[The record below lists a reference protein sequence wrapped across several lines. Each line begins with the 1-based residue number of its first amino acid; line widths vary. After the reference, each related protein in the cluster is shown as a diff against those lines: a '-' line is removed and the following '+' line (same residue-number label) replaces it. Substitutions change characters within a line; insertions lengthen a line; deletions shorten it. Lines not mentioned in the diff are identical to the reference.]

1 VSGHHF
7 LEKKKNEKMHLLCG
21 NGHIGHI
28 HTQLRHNVIVNK
40 HGGQVW
46 NAAMGI
52 LRKMD
57 DKHVFRV
64 C

>member
-1 VSGHHF
+1 
-7 LEKKKNEKMHLLCG
+7 MHLLDLCG
-21 NGHIGHI
+21 NGHIHVGRI

-46 NAAMGI
+46 NAAIGI